1 VEGFHERLRQIMI
14 EKGLDEASL
23 AEKVGSAE
31 QTVRRWV
38 RGEQSPSRSTIR
50 RIADA
55 LGVTPGYLVQGG
67 VRQNQPSCPQ
77 DDVSRFL
84 AQEAGKKGIPLDRV
98 VMLLRAVEDRK
109 KGMSEADKG
118 ILASVLDYVSS
129 SLKNGKGDHGGRE
142 VLSDDDI

>member
-1 VEGFHERLRQIMI
+1 MI
-14 EKGLDEASL
+14 EKGLDEATLS
-23 AEKVGSAE
+23 ERVGVAE

-38 RGEQSPSRSTIR
+38 RGEQSPVRSTIR
-50 RIADA
+50 KIADA
-55 LGVTPGYLVQGG
+55 LEVSPGYLIQGEA
-67 VRQNQPSCPQ
+67 RQNQPSCPQ
-77 DDVSRFL
+77 DEVSRFL

-118 ILASVLDYVSS
+118 ILASVLDYVSG
-129 SLKNGKGDHGGRE
+129 SLKNGKGDHGGEE